1 MSTQKIYKKTIDLV
15 QQRRP
20 GLTGNYLDIGSGY
33 GQLISAVRAAFKVTP
48 QACDYTDKL
57 MKLEGQKV
65 DIVDMNTQP
74 LPYEEGR
81 FNLITCTEV
90 IEHLEHYRETLR
102 EIHRVTAPQG
112 LVIFST
118 PNILNLKSRLR
129 FLWFGFWN
137 LFGPLH
143 MKESRLYSTG
153 GHINPVSY
161 FYIVHSL
168 YDAGFRDI
176 SVTVDKYQRSS
187 YFAYAVL
194 ILPLKFMSWR
204 AFRKEEFKYKTI
216 DSLNRDVVTNM
227 NSRDLLLGRT
237 VIISAVKP

>member
-1 MSTQKIYKKTIDLV
+1 MSTQKIYRKVVEII
-15 QQRRP
+15 QQQRP
-20 GLTGNYLDIGSGY
+20 GLTGNYLDIGSGS
-33 GQLISAVRAAFKVTP
+33 GQLIALTRTALSVTP
-48 QACDYTDKL
+48 HACDYTDKL

-65 DIVDMNTQP
+65 DIANLNTQS
-74 LPYEEGR
+74 LPYADNQ
-81 FNLITCTEV
+81 FNLITGTEV

-102 EIHRVTAPQG
+102 DIHRVTAPQG
-112 LVIFST
+112 LVVLST

-143 MKESRLYSTG
+143 MKESKLYSTG

-161 FYIVHSL
+161 FYIAHAL
-168 YDAGFRDI
+168 YDAGFQDI

-187 YFAYAVL
+187 YFAYALL
-194 ILPLKFMSWR
+194 ILPLKLMSRR

-216 DSLNRDVVTNM
+216 DSLNRDIVAAM
-227 NSRDLLLGRT
+227 NSKDLLLGRT
-237 VIISAVKP
+237 VIVTAVKR